1 MKKFKLIVVI
11 ISVCL
16 LGGTLFANS
25 SLASQDNNIIIN
37 KNGTKDKVRT
47 SIDVKDAQEKKD
59 KIAFMKSEGWSLE
72 SATKNPD
79 GTTTL
84 VFYKYSKFSTSDNN
98 SPTSVNKDLT
108 LEDVLKM
115 YPGDKFPD
123 GEYISETSQGVTVS
137 EYKDGKLIRRTTNGR
152 EVDVTT
158 LKYKQ

>member
-1 MKKFKLIVVI
+1 MKKFKLII
-11 ISVCL
+11 IIVFVCF

-25 SLASQDNNIIIN
+25 SLASQDNNIFVN
-37 KNGTKDKVRT
+37 KNGTKDKVTT

-84 VFYKYSKFSTSDNN
+84 VFYKYNKFSTSVNN

-108 LEDVLKM
+108 LEELLKM
-115 YPGDKFPD
+115 SPSDKFPD
-123 GEYISETSQGVTVS
+123 GEYISETTQGVTVS
-137 EYKDGKLIRRTTNGR
+137 EYKDGILIKRTTNGR

-158 LKYKQ
+158 LKYK